1 MQAIAGVG
9 EGAAWAGAA
18 VVLAVAAMCATS
30 AAAAWRDGSWTVAEG
45 ICFSDFVERVAI
57 AKINCNVDKTVG
69 MSRDFHGDSVAVYNC
84 DVCSG
89 NAADGYF
96 GGGGSESGVAGSRGG
111 YGNSVIY
118 CCAISELTFAIISPG
133 VDRVIIW
140 LLRSREM

>member
-1 MQAIAGVG
+1 MLTV
-9 EGAAWAGAA
+9 AA
-18 VVLAVAAMCATS
+18 VCATS

-89 NAADGYF
+89 DAADGYF
-96 GGGGSESGVAGSRGG
+96 GSGGSESGVAGSRGG

-118 CCAISELTFAIISPG
+118 CCAISELTVRIVSPT
-133 VDRVIIW
+133 IHYTI
-140 LLRSREM
+140 